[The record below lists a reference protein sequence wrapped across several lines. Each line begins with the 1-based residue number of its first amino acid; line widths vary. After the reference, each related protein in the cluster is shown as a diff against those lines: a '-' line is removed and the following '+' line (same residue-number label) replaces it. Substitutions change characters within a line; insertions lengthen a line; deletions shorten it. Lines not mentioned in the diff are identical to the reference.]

1 MCICPESFDGL
12 VQRHVLQVLAMG
24 QHSSELSSNSR
35 ENVSLIAIIGASL
48 GISELV
54 GAFSGCSGV
63 FALVSLE

>member
-1 MCICPESFDGL
+1 
-12 VQRHVLQVLAMG
+12 MG